1 MIKEPKQKKQLAL
14 LSVLLIALVVVLYY
28 ALSGRTDS
36 DLRGGSAKKM
46 SQANSAADIKD
57 LVISR
62 NPRRTG
68 GKKEVPLREVDPTI
82 HLERLA
88 QFDPGTPLNARNMF
102 SLDAPPAPREPVEHP
117 PRRAGISGPGPGSAA
132 NSGPAAGNSRALQP
146 PPVNINLKFI
156 GFALNP
162 DQKTRQGFFAEGDE
176 VYLALEGQLV
186 ANRYRVVHISDA
198 SAEIE
203 EVTSKTR
210 RQISLVTQ

>member
-1 MIKEPKQKKQLAL
+1 MIKQPKQKKQLVL

-28 ALSGRTDS
+28 ALSGGTDS
-36 DLRGGSAKKM
+36 DLRGSSAKKM

-117 PRRAGISGPGPGSAA
+117 PRHAGISGPGAGSAA
-132 NSGPAAGNSRALQP
+132 NSGLAMGNSRAPQP
-146 PPVNINLKFI
+146 PAVNINLKFI